1 MLYCEKCN
9 ILVKCEKCPLCKNMN
24 LREVKDIDFCYF
36 TSIGTIHYEIFK
48 NALKKEKIDIV
59 GIPYYTRPVT
69 LSSAGRAQGR
79 RVYVR
84 YKDFEKAKEIFNMFS
99 GNLIK

>member
-9 ILVKCEKCPLCKNMN
+9 ILVKCEKCPLCKSMN
-24 LREVKDIDFCYF
+24 LRKVKDIDFCYF

-48 NALKKEKIDIV
+48 NSLKKEKIDIV
-59 GIPYYTRPVT
+59 GIPYYTKPVT

-84 YKDFEKAKEIFNMFS
+84 YKDFEKAKDIFNMLF
-99 GNLIK
+99 GNLTR